1 MRDKREYIAKTDN
14 NLLEK
19 VEPKSSANYNTY
31 VTILRVIPTYVFRL
45 VMYFWSN
52 LFLKG
57 CF

>member
-31 VTILRVIPTYVFRL
+31 VTIPTYVFRL
-45 VMYFWSN
+45 VMYFFRQN
-52 LFLKG
+52 PVRIITHT
-57 CF
+57 